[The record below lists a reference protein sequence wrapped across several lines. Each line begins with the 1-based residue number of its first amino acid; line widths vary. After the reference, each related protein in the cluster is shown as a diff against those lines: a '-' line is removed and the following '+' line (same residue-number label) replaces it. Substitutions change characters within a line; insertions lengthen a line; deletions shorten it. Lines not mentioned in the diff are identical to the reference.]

1 MLFFKK
7 WGVASGMLGVAVRL
21 LSSSIMVI
29 YSSSP
34 IIPSWMLISWKGVG
48 PDLLT
53 SSLVNHDH
61 QRKNR
66 STKAVLGGS
75 KGVFPIAS
83 SQTEKN
89 PTDFCCLCVC
99 WLREY
104 YPITPLLGVAGHRL
118 LPYPQLIPFLGWMR
132 LCGFEFFCLI
142 GWECFY
148 ILSFCFFGKF
158 MHPTKPVIMA
168 KILRW

>member
-21 LSSSIMVI
+21 LSSSIMVR

-34 IIPSWMLISWKGVG
+34 IIPSWMLISRKGVG

-61 QRKNR
+61 QRKKPLN
-66 STKAVLGGS
+66 KGGFGGVS

-89 PTDFCCLCVC
+89 PTDFCRLCVC

-104 YPITPLLGVAGHRL
+104 HPITPLVDVGGHRL
-118 LPYPQLIPFLGWMR
+118 LLYPQLIPFFGLDAVVWFWIFLFDWVR
-132 LCGFEFFCLI
+132 VFLCFKFLFF
-142 GWECFY
+142 W
-148 ILSFCFFGKF
+148 
-158 MHPTKPVIMA
+158 
-168 KILRW
+168 